1 MICVNFFQFGLAG
14 MTRHF
19 IWHREIVCRVEYLD
33 TAMAH
38 KLLLSRRLSLNA
50 KIKID
55 RILKKKKKI
64 RMLPCIFL
72 YGKNN

>member
-1 MICVNFFQFGLAG
+1 MVCVNFFQFGLAG

-55 RILKKKKKI
+55 RI
-64 RMLPCIFL
+64 
-72 YGKNN
+72 